1 MNTNSLNAN
10 GPFIRSSARYIAIL
24 GALIALVLAIVGS
37 ARSIHAQDQDEEAIV
52 GYRIIGEAIAGPHL
66 IQVQVSPKAPIT
78 GIARFAVR
86 VRNAESGEDIDDA
99 IVRVFTTPSEKGE
112 KQYSPGLNS
121 PFEPIFYLTQLDV
134 DFPGVWAVDVE
145 VDSSLGSSLYV
156 MSIQVL
162 DRGRGGGSGLWTE
175 LLFVLMALSFAGG
188 IGWLVYSSKRALK
201 RRDQQL

>member
-1 MNTNSLNAN
+1 M
-10 GPFIRSSARYIAIL
+10 SARYIAIL
-24 GALIALVLAIVGS
+24 AALIALVLAIVCS
-37 ARSIHAQDQDEEAIV
+37 TRSIHAQDQGEEAIV
-52 GYRIIGEAIAGPHL
+52 GYRIIGEEIVGPHL

-145 VDSSLGSSLYV
+145 VDSSLGSSLSV

-175 LLFVLMALSFAGG
+175 FLFVLMALSFAGG